1 MSDTNTRAIIDSA
14 RDILVGKLPA
24 PNTQVE
30 QITLAMLYKFMDDI
44 DRETEDMG
52 GEKMYFSGVYEKYG
66 WREIM
71 KKSVS
76 AQDRM
81 NLYIEGLEK
90 FFEHPDLPTLFKA
103 IFKNATVPYR
113 DPEVLTLFLREI
125 NRLSYDNS
133 ERLGDAYEYL
143 LNILGSQGELG
154 QFRTPRHIIDFI
166 VKLVDPKKN
175 ERILDPACG
184 TAGFLISSYKHI
196 IEAPENKNLS
206 YEKKKAILDN
216 ITGYDIEPSMVRIAE
231 MNMYLHGCT
240 NPNIKEYDTLSS
252 DEYWGEKYDVIL
264 ANPPF
269 MTPKGGI
276 NPHNKFIVD
285 AKRAEVLFVDYI
297 CEHLKSNGRA
307 GIVIPDSILYSE
319 KNGAYIELRKLL
331 ADDRLF
337 AIVSLPSG
345 IFKPYAKDIKTSI
358 LFLDANR
365 AKKVDK
371 TLMVLVKA
379 DGFTLTDTRR
389 PTKKNDLPAAYKLL
403 SSYIN
408 AVDEGKHED
417 LDLEDFGLDYY
428 LFDNEKLT
436 ENNYVYLVN
445 KYERDYKINS
455 EYPIVNI
462 GDLIE
467 EITDKVKDRTDIEPL
482 SVSNRLGFVDSSE
495 LFNDQ
500 VSSSNLSGYKIVRKN
515 YFAYNP
521 SRINVGSI
529 ALKDDDEEICVSP
542 MYTVFRIK
550 DESRVLPEF
559 LFMLLKSEYMIS
571 IIKKRAFGAIR
582 VQLKYNELSTL
593 RFPIPET
600 IEEQQRILDDL
611 KKFDD
616 DVLEL
621 EKQINIVNKN
631 KTNKIN
637 WIWDKE
643 VSLKR
648 KK

>member
-1 MSDTNTRAIIDSA
+1 MSDTNTRTIIDSA

-52 GEKMYFSGVYEKYG
+52 GEKMYFSGDYEKYG

-71 KKSVS
+71 KNSVS

-166 VKLVDPKKN
+166 VKLVDPKKD

-196 IEAPENKNLS
+196 IEAAENKNLS

-240 NPNIKEYDTLSS
+240 NPKIKEYDTLSS
-252 DEYWGEKYDVIL
+252 DEYWGDKYDVIL

-285 AKRAEVLFVDYI
+285 ANEQKFFLLIIFV
-297 CEHLKSNGRA
+297 
-307 GIVIPDSILYSE
+307 SI
-319 KNGAYIELRKLL
+319 
-331 ADDRLF
+331 
-337 AIVSLPSG
+337 
-345 IFKPYAKDIKTSI
+345 
-358 LFLDANR
+358 
-365 AKKVDK
+365 
-371 TLMVLVKA
+371 
-379 DGFTLTDTRR
+379 
-389 PTKKNDLPAAYKLL
+389 
-403 SSYIN
+403 
-408 AVDEGKHED
+408 
-417 LDLEDFGLDYY
+417 
-428 LFDNEKLT
+428 
-436 ENNYVYLVN
+436 
-445 KYERDYKINS
+445 
-455 EYPIVNI
+455 
-462 GDLIE
+462 
-467 EITDKVKDRTDIEPL
+467 
-482 SVSNRLGFVDSSE
+482 
-495 LFNDQ
+495 
-500 VSSSNLSGYKIVRKN
+500 
-515 YFAYNP
+515 
-521 SRINVGSI
+521 
-529 ALKDDDEEICVSP
+529 
-542 MYTVFRIK
+542 
-550 DESRVLPEF
+550 
-559 LFMLLKSEYMIS
+559 
-571 IIKKRAFGAIR
+571 
-582 VQLKYNELSTL
+582 
-593 RFPIPET
+593 
-600 IEEQQRILDDL
+600 
-611 KKFDD
+611 
-616 DVLEL
+616 
-621 EKQINIVNKN
+621 
-631 KTNKIN
+631 
-637 WIWDKE
+637 
-643 VSLKR
+643 
-648 KK
+648 